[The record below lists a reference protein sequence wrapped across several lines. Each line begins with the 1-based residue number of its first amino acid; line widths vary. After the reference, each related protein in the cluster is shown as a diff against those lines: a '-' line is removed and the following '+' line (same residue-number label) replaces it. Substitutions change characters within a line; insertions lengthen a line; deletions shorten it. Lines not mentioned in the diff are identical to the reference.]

1 MGFSLLVAS
10 RGYSL
15 VMVHSFLIAM
25 ASLVSEA
32 CKLSVLRLLKLGQV
46 DSVVV
51 VPGLQSTGSIVVA
64 HGLSCSAAYG
74 IFTDQGLNPCLL
86 HLQADSLPLSQQGR
100 LFYSLNGIFHL
111 VDLPIV
117 SQEMSVLLLV
127 HLL

>member
-1 MGFSLLVAS
+1 MQWLLLFQRRAS
-10 RGYSL
+10 S
-15 VMVHSFLIAM
+15 
-25 ASLVSEA
+25 
-32 CKLSVLRLLKLGQV
+32 SVLRLLKLGQV
-46 DSVVV
+46 GSVVV

-64 HGLSCSAAYG
+64 HGLSCYAAYG

-86 HLQADSLPLSQQGR
+86 HWQADSFPPSQQGR

-111 VDLPIV
+111 VDLPNV